1 MGDSIEEDKAAF
13 FREKKRENL
22 NKNEEIIKN
31 KEIPLNKYN
40 TNIKETN
47 EEDREGME
55 EGKMLDMSKEVET
68 DVIIGTQS
76 SFLEKSN
83 DICESYKKF
92 ENEFTDV
99 WKTMEYVISDD
110 EITENNN
117 SNSKTSE
124 DNEWQ
129 KINTRGYTKL
139 SLDEDSLSDMSLNEK
154 TSYLFSQENFR
165 NDETTIPLQMEFIKD
180 LLTEEQRIAY
190 VSLCRLIFVEMIG
203 EISLSLQ
210 KGNGNTLVNAVQSME
225 FWGQKILTRLYS
237 HMDISSD
244 EQVMIEQLSKHG
256 IETSDIASVLMTT
269 IQINNSIINVSEN
282 YDNLNDDKSPF
293 FISKVDADEN
303 KSHVDDEKALKLD
316 IRWAILCDLFL
327 VLVAD
332 SIYDSRSR
340 FFLERVGKAISIS
353 ALDITIFEKKITDE
367 LIIQEN
373 FEASK
378 NDQNILK
385 LREKS
390 SRNKRYMLM
399 GLATISG
406 GLIIGLSSGILAPLI
421 GAGLGAAFS
430 TIGVAGTTGFLVG
443 TGGTALITTGGV
455 VTGSSIAVKKMSNRV
470 KSIKVFEFKPLYDN
484 KRLNLLITVPG
495 WMLKDDDVRLPFST
509 IDPIMGD
516 VYSILWEPEILQS
529 VGKTINI
536 IATEILTQSLQQV
549 LGQTVLVTLMS
560 ALQWPLILTKLGYL
574 IDNPFVTSLQR
585 AKSAGLVLADI
596 LLHRK
601 LGARPIS
608 LVGFSLGSRVIYY
621 CLLELAKKHAYGIIQ
636 DVYLFGTPVVIK
648 ENNWILASS
657 VVAGRFINGYIK
669 NDWILGYLF
678 RITYGGIGHIAGL
691 QSIQKISTIENIDV
705 SDLVDGHMNYREAM
719 PKLMKKVGWLI
730 ESEEFQEIE
739 VPDPDKYRERQKELL
754 ESIEKAKK
762 DPKKSEKTTKNSYL
776 KKFNLFE
783 KKQKNINYNSDND
796 KPISF
801 NSLNCSSNACDLFS
815 SNIKEM

>member
-1 MGDSIEEDKAAF
+1 MTPLSPEKN
-13 FREKKRENL
+13 REIL
-22 NKNEEIIKN
+22 NKNETIINN
-31 KEIPLNKYN
+31 KDPSLNKSVIC
-40 TNIKETN
+40 IKETN
-47 EEDREGME
+47 NEEYERTEG
-55 EGKMLDMSKEVET
+55 GVSSISKEDEK
-68 DVIIGTQS
+68 DAIIGPENG
-76 SFLEKSN
+76 FLGKSN
-83 DICESYKKF
+83 DIREVYGKCENDSVG
-92 ENEFTDV
+92 E
-99 WKTMEYVISDD
+99 WKTMEYVMSNN
-110 EITENNN
+110 EITKNN
-117 SNSKTSE
+117 SSSRTSE
-124 DNEWQ
+124 DDEWQ
-129 KINTRGYTKL
+129 KLNTRGYTKL
-139 SLDEDSLSDMSLNEK
+139 SLDEDNLSDASLNEK
-154 TSYLFSQENFR
+154 ISYLFSQENFK
-165 NDETTIPLQMEFIKD
+165 NDETILSQMEFTKD

-190 VSLCRLIFVEMIG
+190 VSLCRLIFLEMIK
-203 EISLSLQ
+203 EISSLSL
-210 KGNGNTLVNAVQSME
+210 KKENASALTNALQNME
-225 FWGQKILTRLYS
+225 LWSQRILTRLYS
-237 HMDISSD
+237 HMDISPD
-244 EQVMIEQLSKHG
+244 EQVMIEQLSTHG
-256 IETSDIASVLMTT
+256 IETSDIASALVATT
-269 IQINNSIINVSEN
+269 QINNPIIDIPEN
-282 YDNLNDDKSPF
+282 YDNLNDDKFPF
-293 FISKVDADEN
+293 FVSSNDTDEDKLDVDHKKV
-303 KSHVDDEKALKLD
+303 LD
-316 IRWAILCDLFL
+316 IRWVILCDLFL

-340 FFLERVGKAISIS
+340 VFLERVGKAISIS
-353 ALDITIFEKKITDE
+353 TLDITIFEKRITDE
-367 LIIQEN
+367 LIIQEG
-373 FEASK
+373 FDASK
-378 NDQNILK
+378 SDQNVLE
-385 LREKS
+385 LRDKS

-399 GLATISG
+399 CLATISG
-406 GLIIGLSSGILAPLI
+406 GLLIGLSSGILAPLI

-430 TIGVAGTTGFLVG
+430 TVGVAGTTGFLVG

-455 VTGSSIAVKKMSNRV
+455 VTGSGIAVKKMSNRV
-470 KSIKVFEFKPLYDN
+470 KSIKTFEFKQLHDN

-596 LLHRK
+596 LLQRT

-636 DVYLFGTPVVIK
+636 NVYLFGTPVVIK

-678 RITYGGIGHIAGL
+678 RITYGGIGQIAGL
-691 QSIQKISTIENIDV
+691 QPIQKIPSIENIDV

-719 PKLMKKVGWLI
+719 PKLMKKVGWLV

-754 ESIEKAKK
+754 ESIEIAKK
-762 DPKKSEKTTKNSYL
+762 SPKK
-776 KKFNLFE
+776 
-783 KKQKNINYNSDND
+783 I
-796 KPISF
+796 
-801 NSLNCSSNACDLFS
+801 
-815 SNIKEM
+815 